1 MPASMTVSVGTS
13 LQHWVRYSYQGQPG
27 FGLLVGSQISV
38 HTGDMFDAPL
48 ESGVS
53 LALAAVQIGLPCKPQ
68 KFIGLWNNYHAQ
80 ATKQN
85 LALPLEPLYFIKAAS
100 SYCAHEQ
107 AVVSPAS
114 YDGRVVYEG
123 ELGLVIG
130 KTCKNVSVNEA
141 LAAIFGVTC
150 VNDVTALDLISRD
163 ASFAQWTRAKS
174 FDTFGVFGPVI
185 ATGLDL
191 NALLVKTL
199 VNGRERQNYPCSD
212 MIFSPAQ
219 IVSALSR
226 EMTLHP
232 GDVIA
237 CGTSLGVLPM
247 KPGTVVEVVIDGIGM
262 LRNTFMPSLT
272 ETSMQ
277 DAAAKTT
284 HKDGAPTP

>member
-1 MPASMTVSVGTS
+1 MTTSVSPFT
-13 LQHWVRYSYQGQPG
+13 QHWVRYSHQGQPG
-27 FGLLVGSQISV
+27 FGLLNGNQIGV
-38 HTGDMFDAPL
+38 HTGDMFDSP
-48 ESGVS
+48 SPTGGQ
-53 LALAAVQIGLPCKPQ
+53 LALADVQIELPCKPQ

-85 LALPLEPLYFIKAAS
+85 LAQPLEPLYFIKAAS
-100 SYCAHEQ
+100 SYRAHEQ

-130 KTCKNVSVNEA
+130 KTSKNVSVIEA
-141 LAAIFGVTC
+141 ADAIFGVTC

-191 NALLVKTL
+191 NALTVRTL

-219 IVSALSR
+219 IVSALSK
-226 EMTLHP
+226 EMTLQP
-232 GDVIA
+232 GDLIA

-247 KPGTVVEVVIDGIGM
+247 KPGTVVEVVIDGIGV
-262 LRNTFMPSLT
+262 LRNTLMPST
-272 ETSMQ
+272 GETDVQNSGTQ
-277 DAAAKTT
+277 KPDT
-284 HKDGAPTP
+284 HEASKL

>member
-1 MPASMTVSVGTS
+1 MTTSLTVSA
-13 LQHWVRYSYQGQPG
+13 QHWVCYHHLGHSG
-27 FGLLVGSQISV
+27 FGLLSDSQIAV
-38 HTGDMFDAPL
+38 HTGNMFDSPSPNG
-48 ESGVS
+48 EQ
-53 LALAAVQIGLPCKPQ
+53 LAWADVKIGLPCQPG

-80 ATKQN
+80 AIKQN

-100 SYCAHEQ
+100 SYCAHAQ
-107 AVVSPAS
+107 PVFSPSS

-130 KTCKNVSVNEA
+130 ATCKNAGEDEA

-174 FDTFGVFGPVI
+174 FDTFGVFGPSI

-191 NALLVKTL
+191 NALTVKTL

-232 GDVIA
+232 GDLIA

-247 KPGTVVEVVIDGIGM
+247 KPGAVVEVVIDGIGV
-262 LRNTFMPSLT
+262 LRNTFMPGT
-272 ETSMQ
+272 ENTDIQ
-277 DAAAKTT
+277 K
-284 HKDGAPTP
+284 APTQ